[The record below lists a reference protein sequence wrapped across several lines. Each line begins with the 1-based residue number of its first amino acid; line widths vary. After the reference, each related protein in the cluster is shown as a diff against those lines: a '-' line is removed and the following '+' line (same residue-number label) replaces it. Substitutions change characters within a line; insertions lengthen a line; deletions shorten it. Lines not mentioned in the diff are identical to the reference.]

1 MDSTQ
6 ASVELWRLAN
16 ATKLIRLYRERT
28 GRPLTD
34 MDAFSRWVSA
44 NLEVR
49 TLEPSREDIES
60 VERDHPEL
68 ARIARTG
75 DKPHLCEKN

>member
-6 ASVELWRLAN
+6 ASAELWRLTN
-16 ATKLIRLYRERT
+16 AAKLMRLYRERT
-28 GRPLTD
+28 GQPLTD
-34 MDAFSRWVSA
+34 MDTFSRWVSA
-44 NLEVR
+44 NPEVK

-75 DKPHLCEKN
+75 GNPHLFGKH

>member
-6 ASVELWRLAN
+6 ASAELWRLAN
-16 ATKLIRLYRERT
+16 AAKLIRLYRERS
-28 GRPLTD
+28 GQPLTD

-44 NLEVR
+44 NPQVK

-68 ARIARTG
+68 ARIARTDG
-75 DKPHLCEKN
+75 NPHLFGKN

>member
-6 ASVELWRLAN
+6 ASAELWRLAN
-16 ATKLIRLYRERT
+16 AAKLMRLYRERT
-28 GRPLTD
+28 GQPLTD

-44 NLEVR
+44 NPEVR
-49 TLEPSREDIES
+49 TLEPSPEDIES

-68 ARIARTG
+68 ARIART
-75 DKPHLCEKN
+75 DDNPHLFGKN